1 MIKIPE
7 VKLCSIHMIS
17 PKYDGCRHT
26 STVSGRYTPFYDE
39 YSVTVNG
46 EQCPVRVC
54 RVSAKS
60 FNRWWPCHQRDIS
73 QSELAGF
80 ISFSGDEAVTLRV
93 KRKSAYKKAV
103 LRPVSKNIVPEI
115 CGDEVVFTITENG
128 NYVLELDGE
137 HNCLHIFYNK
147 IKEYPDAKDVTY
159 YFGPGLHY
167 PGTIRL
173 KSNESV
179 YVDEEAIVFGG
190 ITAIDAENIRIFGG
204 GTIDNSNEERVVEH
218 CYENFTTGTFRIYG
232 CKNVSVE
239 DVIFMNSSTW
249 ILSMFYCDG
258 VKVDGV
264 KLVGHWRYN
273 TDGID
278 IVHSRNIMV
287 KNSFIRAFD
296 DSVSIKGVYNNDKT
310 IENIVIDNCVLWCG
324 WGHTCELGI
333 ETWAPEYKNIHFINC
348 DVIRCSGPALAI
360 CNGMD
365 CEIHDV
371 SYENI
376 NVEMQADTMVQVV
389 QTSEEQEYD
398 PYGEGMMRRFRFI
411 YFSNNQHTIS
421 PETMQLSPDRE
432 FCEKFGYTHDVLVKN
447 VNVYTDDESIVPM
460 IEIYSLAEDRPIEN
474 ITLENIRLNGEKV
487 ENFDK
492 FETVLK
498 NHNNVVIK

>member
-1 MIKIPE
+1 MIKIPK
-7 VKLCSIHMIS
+7 VKLWATQDIAL
-17 PKYDGCRHT
+17 KYGRGCAR
-26 STVSGRYTPFYDE
+26 SSVPELYTPFYDE

-46 EQCPVRVC
+46 EECPVRQC

-60 FNRWWPCHQRDIS
+60 FNVWWPGHQRDIS

-128 NYVLELDGE
+128 NYVLELDDE

-147 IKEYPDAKDVTY
+147 IKEYPDAKDATY

-167 PGTIRL
+167 PGIIKL
-173 KSNESV
+173 NSNESV

-190 ITAIDAENIRIFGG
+190 INAIGAENIRIFGG
-204 GTIDNSNEERVVEH
+204 GTIDNSVEERVIEH
-218 CYENFTTGTFRIYG
+218 CYENFTVGTFRIYD

-249 ILSMFYCDG
+249 IISMFYCNGVKIDG
-258 VKVDGV
+258 VKI
-264 KLVGHWRYN
+264 VGHWRYN

-278 IVHSRNIMV
+278 IVNTSNVTI
-287 KNSFIRAFD
+287 KNSFVRAFD
-296 DSVSIKGVYNNDKT
+296 DVITIKGIYNYVKT
-310 IENIVIDNCVLWCG
+310 IENIFVDNCVLWCG
-324 WGHTCELGI
+324 WGHSCELGV
-333 ETWAPEYKNIHFINC
+333 ETWAPEYKNIHFKNC
-348 DVIRCSGPALAI
+348 DVIRIAGPALAI

-376 NVEMQADTMVQVV
+376 NVEMQADTMVQVL
-389 QTSEEQEYD
+389 QTSEDQEYD
-398 PYGEGMMRRFRFI
+398 PYGPGMRRFRLI
-411 YFSNNQHTIS
+411 YFANDQYTIGSEGVRS
-421 PETMQLSPDRE
+421 PKKI
-432 FCEKFGYTHDVLVKN
+432 FCEKVGYTHDVLVKN
-447 VNVYTDDESIVPM
+447 VNLYTDDESILP
-460 IEIYSLAEDRPIEN
+460 IIDIYSLSEDRPIEN
-474 ITLENIRLNGEKV
+474 ITLEDIYLNGEKI
-487 ENFDK
+487 ESFDK
-492 FETVLK
+492 FNTVLK